1 MCKKQVCLEI
11 ISFIKMKIRGEMKNR
26 SQRYDI
32 NRTRPTHDYK
42 YTKYKM
48 CLSMTM
54 VICSKQHL
62 RNIWNWIHEKV
73 KQHSEAESKK
83 SVAYKK
89 LCICFSI
96 LKSFRNYVWK
106 TNEGEAESIMLI
118 FVLWRCFNSRWVRV
132 GGVGQKVLFKDSW
145 DPIFFQPEF

>member
-1 MCKKQVCLEI
+1 MYKKQVCLEI

-62 RNIWNWIHEKV
+62 RNI
-73 KQHSEAESKK
+73 
-83 SVAYKK
+83 
-89 LCICFSI
+89 
-96 LKSFRNYVWK
+96 
-106 TNEGEAESIMLI
+106 
-118 FVLWRCFNSRWVRV
+118 
-132 GGVGQKVLFKDSW
+132 
-145 DPIFFQPEF
+145 